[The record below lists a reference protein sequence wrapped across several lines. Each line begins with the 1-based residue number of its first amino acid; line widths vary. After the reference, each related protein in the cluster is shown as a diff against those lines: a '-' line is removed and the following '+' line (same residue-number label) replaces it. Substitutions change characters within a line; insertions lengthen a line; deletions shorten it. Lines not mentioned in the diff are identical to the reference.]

1 MIVNFNNMNIQ
12 ESIKKIIKEE
22 TQNIEERTKLEK
34 SVKYFV
40 DELLENYKLPENF
53 YGVVVDMID
62 NNETCSITALFKK
75 PFKIDDSERLHKIL
89 QKIKKEISNFFGSG
103 FDIRWSTTTVD
114 SYNDSYERYYKPQK

>member
-1 MIVNFNNMNIQ
+1 MNIQ

-53 YGVVVDMID
+53 YG
-62 NNETCSITALFKK
+62 
-75 PFKIDDSERLHKIL
+75 
-89 QKIKKEISNFFGSG
+89 SG
-103 FDIRWSTTTVD
+103 FYIRWSTATVD
-114 SYNDSYERYYKPQK
+114 SYNDSYEKYYKPQK